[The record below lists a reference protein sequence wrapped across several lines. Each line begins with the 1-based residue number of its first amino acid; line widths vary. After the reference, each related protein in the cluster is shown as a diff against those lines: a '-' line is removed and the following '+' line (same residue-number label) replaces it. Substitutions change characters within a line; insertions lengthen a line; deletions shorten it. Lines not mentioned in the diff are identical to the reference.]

1 MRDCRIRSC
10 GAVRFLAAAMVLVLS
25 PMLAAAQQEP
35 LTPFASRLRAE
46 PVGYQI
52 KLTWRD
58 SPDVTGTY
66 KVYRAAE
73 EITPQ
78 NLDKALLVGKAD
90 SGVEFYVDTPP
101 DQKGYFFAVLAQDRV
116 GKLYTLLIPYRN
128 KTGAAVAAQSPA
140 PEENLASRVTGL
152 TATITSAGDAVE
164 VAFSSSSRSRDL
176 LLFRGTVPLLTPED
190 LLRSVSVTQLD
201 PGTTRYILPALSGVD
216 YWFAVL
222 DAGLYKLGQAPL
234 EKGGNATTAPV
245 QAPVGAGRVSLA
257 PPPAP
262 RRALPLPSLQVTFG
276 VQSGVPLANTD
287 ELGIPPEREISGT
300 AAKSLALLLDE
311 VPPTPP
317 RHMKPQVLA
326 LDATPMPGGELAR
339 LRDIVTGPFLGG
351 DVKGAQKMFLDF
363 LRLPRTAEI
372 EAHARFYLG
381 QTYYIEGRQRDALL
395 QFLLAQDHYY
405 QETKPWEDA
414 CFELLI
420 RADR

>member
-1 MRDCRIRSC
+1 MRDCRIRWR
-10 GAVRFLAAAMVLVLS
+10 GAVRFLAAAMALVLS
-25 PMLAAAQQEP
+25 PMLAGAQQGP

-46 PVGYQI
+46 PVGHQI

-66 KVYRAAE
+66 QVYRAAE

-90 SGVEFYVDTPP
+90 SGVEFYVDTPQ
-101 DQKGYFFAVLAQDRV
+101 DQRGYFFAVLAQDKA

-128 KTGAAVAAQSPA
+128 KTSAAVAAQSPA
-140 PEENLASRVTGL
+140 PEENLASRITGI
-152 TATITSAGDAVE
+152 TAAVSSAGDAVE
-164 VAFSSSSRSRDL
+164 VAFSSSSRGRDL
-176 LLFRGTVPLLTPED
+176 LLFRGTVPLLEPED

-201 PGTTRYILPALSGVD
+201 PGTTRCVLPALSGVD

-222 DAGLYKLGQAPL
+222 DAGLYKIGQAPL
-234 EKGGNATTAPV
+234 EKGANATAAPV
-245 QAPVGAGRVSLA
+245 QVPVGAGRVSLA

-276 VQSGVPLANTD
+276 VQSGVPLANT
-287 ELGIPPEREISGT
+287 EEHPPEREISGA
-300 AAKSLALLLDE
+300 AAKSLALLLSE

-317 RHMKPQVLA
+317 RQMKPQVLA
-326 LDATPMPGGELAR
+326 ADTTPMPGGELAR

-395 QFLLAQDHYY
+395 QFLLAQEHYY

>member
-1 MRDCRIRSC
+1 MRDCHSGSR
-10 GAVRFLAAAMVLVLS
+10 GAVRFLAAAIALVLS
-25 PMLAAAQQEP
+25 PMLAAAEQEP
-35 LTPFASRLRAE
+35 LAPFASRLRAE

-58 SPDVTGTY
+58 SPDVTGSY
-66 KVYRAAE
+66 LVYRAVE
-73 EITPQ
+73 EITPE
-78 NLDKALLVGKAD
+78 NLTKALLVGKED
-90 SGVEFYVDTPP
+90 SGVEFHVDTPP
-101 DQKGYFFAVLAQDRV
+101 DQQGYFFAVLAQDRA

-128 KTGAAVAAQSPA
+128 KTSAAVSAQSPA
-140 PEENLASRVTGL
+140 PEENLASRITGL
-152 TATITSAGDAVE
+152 TAAVTSAGDSVE
-164 VAFSSSSRSRDL
+164 VAWSSSSRGRDL

-222 DAGLYKLGQAPL
+222 DAGLYKLGQTPL
-234 EKGGNATTAPV
+234 AKGVNATVAPV
-245 QAPVGAGRVSLA
+245 QVPVGAGRVSLA
-257 PPPAP
+257 PPTAP

-287 ELGIPPEREISGT
+287 EYPPQREIS
-300 AAKSLALLLDE
+300 AAAEKSLALLLSE

-317 RHMKPQVLA
+317 RQMKPQVLA
-326 LDATPMPGGELAR
+326 LDATPLPGGELAR
-339 LRDIVTGPFLGG
+339 LQDIVTGPFLGG
-351 DVKGAQKMFLDF
+351 DMKGAQNMFLDF
-363 LRLPRTAEI
+363 LRLPRAAEI

-395 QFLLAQDHYY
+395 QFLMAQDHYY
-405 QETKPWEDA
+405 QETKSWKDA